1 MNRNDSAPN
10 LSQKVRELPAMEST
24 HTAGYDQILPLEESE
39 AAKEARARQ
48 HLKGPGLSARL
59 MILTLVFAV
68 CAQALVFVPSVT
80 AFRRSWLNDR
90 LAAAQIAALVL
101 EATPG
106 ASVSPAIEEKLLD
119 GVGVM
124 GMALSSGGARHLLAN
139 DSIPTEMLR
148 TIDLR
153 DVGWVSQMR
162 DTLDDLL
169 LSNDNAVR
177 VIGDGKGDIEFVEL
191 IMDPQPLRSAMVAF
205 SIRVAL
211 VSLAAWG
218 VAAASLYL
226 ALMRLIVRPVR
237 RLAEHI
243 TAFEREPSNPD
254 RIIVPSGSR
263 DEIGQ
268 AERALERMEHSL
280 AAELRQQQRLAALG
294 LAVAKISHELRNM
307 LTTAQLISDRLAQV
321 ADPVVDRFAPR
332 LIATLDRAI
341 AYCESALAYGRVA
354 ETLPQRRQFR
364 LRPLV
369 EELRDNLGL
378 ESHTNIKFVMDIPDH
393 LTLIADSEQLSRVML
408 NLGRNAVQALEQ
420 DLADS
425 RRLTPSETD
434 SDQESTRTITIS
446 AHLLTSTAQQ
456 EACEEAIIRV
466 ADDGPGLAVRARER
480 LFEAFH
486 GTTRPGGS
494 GLGLAIAAELIRLHG
509 GNITLEPQPRGT
521 CFVIRLPQISG

>member
-10 LSQKVRELPAMEST
+10 RGQEVRELLVRETPQRS
-24 HTAGYDQILPLEESE
+24 GYEQLLSFHDAEFE
-39 AAKEARARQ
+39 RAPDSKPRRNG
-48 HLKGPGLSARL
+48 LGLSARL
-59 MILTLVFAV
+59 MILTLVFAM
-68 CAQALVFVPSVT
+68 CAQVLVFVPSVT
-80 AFRRSWLNDR
+80 AYRRSWLNDR

-101 EATPG
+101 EATPD

-124 GMALSSGGARHLLAN
+124 GMALSSGGARHLLSN
-139 DSIPTEMLR
+139 DAIPTDMLQ

-153 DVGWVSQMR
+153 EVGWIAQMR
-162 DTLDDLL
+162 DTLDALFL
-169 LSNDNAVR
+169 RNDKPVR

-191 IMDPQPLRSAMVAF
+191 IMDPEPLRSAMMAF

-211 VSLAAWG
+211 VSLVVWG

-226 ALMRLIVRPVR
+226 ALMRMIVRPVR

-243 TAFEREPSNPD
+243 TAFEREPDNPG
-254 RIIVPSGSR
+254 RIIIPSGSN

-268 AERALERMEHSL
+268 AERALERMQHTL

-341 AYCESALAYGRVA
+341 AYCELALAYGRVA
-354 ETLPQRRQFR
+354 EALPQRRQFR

-378 ESHTNIKFVMDIPDH
+378 ESHANIRSK
-393 LTLIADSEQLSRVML
+393 
-408 NLGRNAVQALEQ
+408 
-420 DLADS
+420 
-425 RRLTPSETD
+425 
-434 SDQESTRTITIS
+434 
-446 AHLLTSTAQQ
+446 
-456 EACEEAIIRV
+456 
-466 ADDGPGLAVRARER
+466 
-480 LFEAFH
+480 
-486 GTTRPGGS
+486 
-494 GLGLAIAAELIRLHG
+494 
-509 GNITLEPQPRGT
+509 
-521 CFVIRLPQISG
+521 